1 MVRAVALLALA
12 CAAAALAPPRGASSR
27 LASRRFLFGGG
38 KKDGGAL
45 SNVAGVMD
53 QFKKAQEIAK
63 KSQEMQQEL
72 AAAEF
77 EGANADGTVTFK
89 MNGQQQPVSAAAPG
103 FDGEAAPPLDPAPL
117 RAQLA
122 RLALA
127 GQRVEME
134 VVETSFDECRL
145 CAAAYAAAKCDASSL
160 APSLARTL
168 ARTLEPESLPRSAR
182 PSLDGELAALAAL
195 APAPSRSRG
204 S

>member
-89 MNGQQQPVSAAAPG
+89 MNGQQQATACAAPG
-103 FDGEAAPPLDPAPL
+103 FDGMDAEALSKGYTDAMMD
-117 RAQLA
+117 AQA
-122 RLALA
+122 K
-127 GQRVEME
+127 
-134 VVETSFDECRL
+134 SI
-145 CAAAYAAAKCDASSL
+145 AAMNEKMSELYASIGL
-160 APSLARTL
+160 
-168 ARTLEPESLPRSAR
+168 
-182 PSLDGELAALAAL
+182 G
-195 APAPSRSRG
+195 G
-204 S
+204 GM